1 LAQGTVENVTFSGY
15 TAANIKIRA
24 SYSNNCVDGKTDS
37 YTHLTQATPT
47 LVFTG
52 SNFDGSTVYTDS
64 KADDG
69 TTTCTV
75 SQAEKD
81 AAAAKMTPDDTA
93 TGADTSVFDWTAT
106 KMSGL
111 L

>member
-1 LAQGTVENVTFSGY
+1 M
-15 TAANIKIRA
+15 
-24 SYSNNCVDGKTDS
+24 DGKADS
-37 YTHLTQATPT
+37 FTHLTQDTPI

-52 SNFDGSTVYTDS
+52 SDFDGSAVYTDS

-75 SQAEKD
+75 TQAEKD
-81 AAAAKMTPDDTA
+81 AAAAKLTPDDTA